1 MAVATGS
8 QIRPELS
15 AVDYTP
21 FLQAAGQG
29 VQMQVAGTAA
39 IAKGLEDVVGKV
51 TKAIQERQAEESAV
65 NLVKQFYPGVDDKT
79 AKFGVK
85 AAGGAAAFLK
95 LKTDMERYQ
104 KSIED
109 EKKAAEYFVGL
120 RSGAVDQSKY
130 TPQQIAAGTQMFT
143 QIATGELG
151 MAKTGAEI
159 AGLGASAARS
169 RAEAAALE
177 KKTATE
183 AQEEGIISGVLK
195 ELMPE
200 PVAGVPEMIAKPKKQ
215 LNPNDL
221 VSLAVRRGV
230 RSEEGTRRLSVLA
243 NSLIRTR
250 EAGAESPVEAVAS
263 VPAQTVPL
271 GYEVVP
277 KQDTKTGRWFADIVQ
292 NPAAKNLGTDYYLTP
307 DAKTGAPVA
316 KVIPGSASYVKLNEK
331 EKKDNE
337 MKQTIGFNIDNDRN
351 NILRALWLLKNK
363 GTGGITAMMGYGPT
377 VFSTNEQEFVR
388 LMDSVR
394 SASGISYLMQ
404 LKQSSPTGGGPLG
417 TTSDKDFAA
426 VIQSRLPY
434 YATDR
439 PENIVK
445 GLTAALDQ
453 LNNFSSKLGH
463 TSVSYNQYE
472 KELGAANLERAIS
485 EGRVQPSSSKM
496 VEDFEKSRSG
506 GRR

>member
-85 AAGGAAAFLK
+85 AAGGAAAFLR

-177 KKTATE
+177 QKTATE
-183 AQEEGIISGVLK
+183 AKEEGVISSVLK

-200 PVAGVPEMIAKPKKQ
+200 PVAGVPEMIAKPKKP
-215 LNPNDL
+215 LNPNDF

-230 RSEEGTRRLSVLA
+230 RSEEGIRRVTSLA
-243 NSLIRTR
+243 SSLVRTR

-316 KVIPGSASYVKLNEK
+316 KVIPGSASDVKLKEK
-331 EKKDNE
+331 ERKDEEANR
-337 MKQTIGFNIDNDRN
+337 TVAFNIDADRN
-351 NILRALWLLKNK
+351 NLLRALYLVKNK
-363 GTGGITAMMGYGPT
+363 DAGGLTAYLGYGPT
-377 VFSTNEQEFVR
+377 LFSTNQQEFVR
-388 LMDSVR
+388 LMEQVR
-394 SASGISYLMQ
+394 NAQGINHLMA
-404 LKQSSPTGGGPLG
+404 LKQASPTGAGPLS
-417 TTSDKDFAA
+417 TTSDNDFRA
-426 VIQSRLPY
+426 VINSRLPY
-434 YATDR
+434 QATDR
-439 PENIVK
+439 PENIIK
-445 GLTAALDQ
+445 GLTASLEL
-453 LNNFSSKLGH
+453 LNNLSEKAGH
-463 TSVSYNQYE
+463 TSVSFEQYE
-472 KELGAANLERAIS
+472 QEVNAANRQRAIA
-485 EGRVQPSSSKM
+485 EGRLKVPSQKM
-496 VEDFEKSRSG
+496 VDDYQRPG
-506 GRR
+506 TRR